1 MYFKYKNSLILLLIA
16 VFSMVACE
24 EFEDLNQNPNEP
36 TTVSPDVLLTSAI
49 RSSVNTMVTESFLL
63 GNNAAQLTAKTLRTE
78 VDSYN
83 WNAFP
88 TVWEG
93 LYESLT
99 DVYAVED
106 QAIQSGNEQLQGAAI
121 VMKAW
126 IFSTLTN
133 AYGNIPYSEAIDPNN
148 VTPAYDDQPE
158 IYADLLVE
166 LNRAEDLLAGSGS
179 ISGDILLN
187 NDASKW
193 RKWANSLRLRLLMTA
208 NNQLPDAGT
217 RFAAIVN
224 SGDFISSNEDNV
236 TLTYLNAFPNEF
248 PLIPLKTGDF
258 DAVALSETSLDVMQ
272 GYEDPRLMRYARP
285 NNERYDVYRFE
296 FIEPIEIE
304 DPTEADSLTIIGMDT
319 IYFDLDTVRQF
330 TGAVNG
336 SSTANCPKA
345 GSRLG
350 VQYYN
355 YPNLVQAS
363 TLGLPIAEGIV
374 MTYAEVE
381 FLLAEAALKGWTD
394 DNAEDHYRAGIQA
407 SMNYNLVDYSAFG
420 WSDFDDYY
428 NNSGVAYQEA
438 TDIWEQ
444 KWLALFFHGLEP
456 YFEVRRWYFES
467 GMSFEGIPFL
477 EAACDNLNNDQLP
490 LRFLYPGE
498 EQSLNAINYDEAIKE
513 IGGSNSQNAIIWLVQ

>member
-1 MYFKYKNSLILLLIA
+1 MTIKYKNPILFLLVLAFSL
-16 VFSMVACE
+16 VSCE
-24 EFEDLNQNPNEP
+24 EFEEFNENPNEP
-36 TTVSPDVLLTSAI
+36 TTVSSDVLLTSAI
-49 RSSVNTMVTESFLL
+49 RSSVNTMVNESFLL
-63 GNNAAQLTAKTLRTE
+63 GNNVAQLTAKTLRTE

-99 DVYAVED
+99 DVEAVED
-106 QAIQSGNEQLQGAAI
+106 QAIQSGNEQLQGVAI
-121 VMKAW
+121 VLKSW

-133 AYGNIPYSEAIDPNN
+133 AYGNIPYSQAINADD
-148 VTPAYDDQPE
+148 VTPAYDAQPD
-158 IYADLLVE
+158 IYADLFSE
-166 LNRAEDLLAGSGS
+166 LEQASNLLAGSGD

-193 RKWANSLRLRLLMTA
+193 LKLCNSLRLRLLMTA

-224 SGDFISSNEDNV
+224 SGNIMTSNDDNV
-236 TLTYLNAFPNEF
+236 TLTYLSSFPNQF
-248 PLIPLKTGDF
+248 PLIPLKIGDF
-258 DAVALSETSLDVMQ
+258 DAVALSQTSLDVMR
-272 GYEDPRLMRYARP
+272 EHDDPRLMRYARP
-285 NNERYDVYRFE
+285 NNDE
-296 FIEPIEIE
+296 FNENA
-304 DPTEADSLTIIGMDT
+304 T
-319 IYFDLDTVRQF
+319 F

-336 SSTANCPKA
+336 SSTNNCPKS

-350 VQYYN
+350 VQYFN
-355 YPNLVQAS
+355 DPNLTQAS
-363 TLGLPIAEGIV
+363 ELGLSMAEGIV

-381 FLLAEAALKGWTD
+381 FLLAEAAAKGWI
-394 DNAEDHYRAGIQA
+394 NEDIEEHYRAGIAA
-407 SMNYNLVDYSAFG
+407 SMEYHQVNLEPFG
-420 WSDFDDYY
+420 WESFDDFYAE
-428 NNSGVAYQEA
+428 SGVAYSEV

-467 GMSFEGIPFL
+467 GMSFNGIPFL
-477 EAACDNLNNDQLP
+477 EPACDNLNEDQLP

-498 EQSLNAINYDEAIKE
+498 EQSLNGENYQQAVDNL
-513 IGGSNSQNAIIWLVQ
+513 GGSNSQNAPIWLVQ